1 MPIVTNFLVK
11 TKCYIINRM
20 ERKKSG
26 ILWFLLGILVFAAIG
41 TYLYLSPTLNKEVV
55 EEKHPLLLFVAEAYT
70 TIQENYWNE
79 ISDEQLSNLFE
90 LAVEK
95 VSASEIDFQLS
106 ENNLIGVEELIQINI
121 LTMSSIDQPPKFV
134 ASVVDVVLA
143 NLEPFGRSRLFT
155 EKQEQDLRNI
165 VENINPDKDLYATLN
180 ISKDATKEEI
190 KEAYEEKIETATE
203 EDKEEIE
210 YAKEVLIDEIKK
222 QRYDTTG
229 AEPTTSARLISPQV
243 AYIKIERFSP
253 ATFDEFQKDAQ
264 KLDQG
269 DQLDSLVIDLRNN
282 IGGAIDLLPYF
293 LGPFIGPDQYAYE
306 FLHKGERTPFKTK
319 VGWLNS
325 LIRYKKV
332 VVLINENTQSSAE
345 VMAAT
350 LKKYNVGVVVGT
362 TTKGH
367 GTIER
372 IIPMETQIS
381 EIEKF
386 SIFLVENLTLGD
398 DGQPIEDKGVQPTVD
413 INSDSWKAQL
423 NSYFNYEPLIEA
435 VGELWNQK

>member
-1 MPIVTNFLVK
+1 MG
-11 TKCYIINRM
+11 
-20 ERKKSG
+20 RKKLR
-26 ILWFLLGILVFAAIG
+26 ILWFLFGIVAFAAIG

-55 EEKHPLLLFVAEAYT
+55 EEKNLYLSFVAEAYT
-70 TIQENYWNE
+70 TIQDNYWNK
-79 ISDEQLSNLFE
+79 ITDEQLSNLFE
-90 LAVEK
+90 LAIEK
-95 VSASEIDFQLS
+95 VSASEMDFQLS
-106 ENNLIGVEELIQINI
+106 EKNLAGVEKLVNMNI
-121 LTMSSIDQPPKFV
+121 LVMSNLDGPPKFV

-155 EKQEQDLRNI
+155 EKQEQNLRNT
-165 VENINPDKDLYATLN
+165 VENVNPDKDLYATLN
-180 ISKDATKEEI
+180 ITKDATEGEI
-190 KEAYEEKIETATE
+190 EEAYENKIETATE
-203 EDKEEIE
+203 EEKEEIE
-210 YAKEVLIDEIKK
+210 HAREVLTDEVKK

-229 AEPTTSARLISPQV
+229 AEPTTLARLVSPQV
-243 AYIKIERFSP
+243 AYMKIDRFSP

-264 KLDQG
+264 RLDQG

-306 FLHKGERTPFKTK
+306 FFHKGEKTPFKTK
-319 VGWLNS
+319 VGWLDS
-325 LIRYKKV
+325 LVRYKKV

-362 TTKGH
+362 TTRGH

-381 EIEKF
+381 DTEKF
-386 SIFLVENLTLGD
+386 SIFLTENLTLRD
-398 DGQPIEDKGVQPTVD
+398 DGQPIEDKGVQPTID
-413 INSDSWKAQL
+413 INSDDWKAQL
-423 NSYFNYEPLIEA
+423 NSYFNHEPLIEA
-435 VGELWNQK
+435 VEELWNQN

>member
-1 MPIVTNFLVK
+1 MG
-11 TKCYIINRM
+11 
-20 ERKKSG
+20 RKKLR
-26 ILWFLLGILVFAAIG
+26 ILWFLFGIVAFAAIG

-55 EEKHPLLLFVAEAYT
+55 EEKNLYLSFVAEAYT
-70 TIQENYWNE
+70 TIQDNYWNK
-79 ISDEQLSNLFE
+79 ITDEQLSNLFE
-90 LAVEK
+90 LAIEK
-95 VSASEIDFQLS
+95 VSASEMDFQLS
-106 ENNLIGVEELIQINI
+106 EKNLAGVEKLVNMNI
-121 LTMSSIDQPPKFV
+121 LVMSNLDGPPKFV

-155 EKQEQDLRNI
+155 EKQEQNLRNT
-165 VENINPDKDLYATLN
+165 VENVNPDKDLYATLN
-180 ISKDATKEEI
+180 ITKDATEGEI
-190 KEAYEEKIETATE
+190 EEAYENKIETATE
-203 EDKEEIE
+203 EEKEEIKH
-210 YAKEVLIDEIKK
+210 AREVLTDEVKK

-229 AEPTTSARLISPQV
+229 AEPTTLARLVSPQV
-243 AYIKIERFSP
+243 AYMKIDRFSP

-264 KLDQG
+264 RLDQG

-306 FLHKGERTPFKTK
+306 FFHKGEKTPFKTK
-319 VGWLNS
+319 VGWLDS
-325 LIRYKKV
+325 LVRYKKV

-362 TTKGH
+362 TTRGH

-381 EIEKF
+381 DTEKF
-386 SIFLVENLTLGD
+386 SIFLTENLTLRD
-398 DGQPIEDKGVQPTVD
+398 DGQPIEDKGVQPTID
-413 INSDSWKAQL
+413 INSDDWKAQL
-423 NSYFNYEPLIEA
+423 NSYFNHEPLIEA
-435 VGELWNQK
+435 VEELWNQN